1 MATFLSL
8 LLLFL
13 CGMHTK
19 LLTLILLIFLAGCF
33 TNDPGQV
40 TVIEKSFN
48 KIVAEQQQNK
58 SINKKSNVNNDWS
71 LPIDSSILKNY
82 SEEDSHFGLTF
93 NNTAG
98 QEVRA
103 IRKGEVVY
111 SGDKMTSYGKMIIIK
126 HAYGFYSIYNQNQ
139 ALLVSEGDTIEKG
152 ELIALTSDKPFY
164 FEMKKYEEPIN
175 PLKYL

>member
-1 MATFLSL
+1 
-8 LLLFL
+8 
-13 CGMHTK
+13 MHTK
-19 LLTLILLIFLAGCF
+19 LLTLLLLIFLSGCF
-33 TNDPGQV
+33 TNDAGQV
-40 TVIEKSFN
+40 TVVEKSFN
-48 KIVAEQQQNK
+48 KIESEQQQTK
-58 SINKKSNVNNDWS
+58 SKTSKSNVSNNWS
-71 LPIDSSILKNY
+71 LPIDSTVLKNY
-82 SEEDSHFGLTF
+82 SEKDNHFGLTY
-93 NNTAG
+93 NNSAG

-139 ALLVSEGDTIEKG
+139 ELLVSEGDIIQKG
-152 ELIALTSDKPFY
+152 GLIALTSDKPFY

>member
-1 MATFLSL
+1 ML
-8 LLLFL
+8 LL

-19 LLTLILLIFLAGCF
+19 LLTLLLLIFLSGCF
-33 TNDPGQV
+33 TNDAGQV
-40 TVIEKSFN
+40 TVVEKSFN
-48 KIVAEQQQNK
+48 KIESEQQQTK
-58 SINKKSNVNNDWS
+58 SKTSKSNVSNNWS
-71 LPIDSSILKNY
+71 LPIDSTVLKNY
-82 SEEDSHFGLTF
+82 SEKDNHFGLTY
-93 NNTAG
+93 NNSAG

-139 ALLVSEGDTIEKG
+139 ELLVSEGDIIEKG
-152 ELIALTSDKPFY
+152 GLIALTSEKPFY

>member
-1 MATFLSL
+1 
-8 LLLFL
+8 
-13 CGMHTK
+13 MHTK
-19 LLTLILLIFLAGCF
+19 LLTLFLLIFLSGCF
-33 TNDPGQV
+33 TNDAGQV
-40 TVIEKSFN
+40 TVVEKSFN
-48 KIVAEQQQNK
+48 KIESEQQQTK
-58 SINKKSNVNNDWS
+58 SKTSKSNVSNNWS
-71 LPIDSSILKNY
+71 LPIDSTVLKNY
-82 SEEDSHFGLTF
+82 SEKDNHFGLTY
-93 NNTAG
+93 NNSAG

-139 ALLVSEGDTIEKG
+139 ELLVSEGDIIEKG
-152 ELIALTSDKPFY
+152 GLIALTSDKPFY

>member
-1 MATFLSL
+1 MN
-8 LLLFL
+8 
-13 CGMHTK
+13 TK
-19 LLTLILLIFLAGCF
+19 FFTLILLIFLSGCF
-33 TNDPGQV
+33 TNDVGQV

-48 KIVAEQQQNK
+48 IVEALQQKTKVKTSN
-58 SINKKSNVNNDWS
+58 SNVNNGWS
-71 LPIDSSILKNY
+71 LPIDSSILKSY
-82 SEEDSHFGLTF
+82 SEKDNHFGLTY
-93 NNTAG
+93 NNSSG

-126 HAYGFYSIYNQNQ
+126 HAYGFYSIYKQNQ
-139 ALLVSEGDTIEKG
+139 ELLVIEGDIIQKG
-152 ELIALTSDKPFY
+152 GLIALTSEKPFY

>member
-1 MATFLSL
+1 MNTKNFT
-8 LLLFL
+8 LF
-13 CGMHTK
+13 
-19 LLTLILLIFLAGCF
+19 LLIFLSGCF
-33 TNDPGQV
+33 TNDVGQV
-40 TVIEKSFN
+40 TVVEKSFN
-48 KIVAEQQQNK
+48 KIKSLQQSELNTNK
-58 SINKKSNVNNDWS
+58 SNINSDWS
-71 LPIDSSILKNY
+71 LPIDASILKSY
-82 SEEDSHFGLTF
+82 SEKDSHFGLTY
-93 NNTAG
+93 NNSAG

-139 ALLVSEGDTIEKG
+139 ELLVSEGDIIQKG
-152 ELIALTSDKPFY
+152 GLIALTSEKPFY